1 MIDVYWSA
9 KGGVGTSVVA
19 AATALM
25 SAADGVATLLVDL
38 DGDQP
43 AILGLASSSGPGVGD
58 WLDAGAS
65 IFPQLLPTIL
75 GK

>member
-43 AILGLASSSGPGVGD
+43 AILAWRRRRVRGSEIGSMRATTFRSMPWPS
-58 WLDAGAS
+58 WRRR
-65 IFPQLLPTIL
+65 
-75 GK
+75 